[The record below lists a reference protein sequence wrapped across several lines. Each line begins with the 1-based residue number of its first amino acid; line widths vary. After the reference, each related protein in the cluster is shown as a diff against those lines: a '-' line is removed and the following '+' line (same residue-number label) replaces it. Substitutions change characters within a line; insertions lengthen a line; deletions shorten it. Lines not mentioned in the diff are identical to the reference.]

1 MTYMENRPA
10 WMLSLGRYLRSHTE
24 VTKTRE
30 SIAKARRYSQMG
42 KQTEWIPGERGEAQA
57 SKQADKQA
65 GRHQTPHPAI
75 QHKKKK
81 LVNFTSDDTST
92 HLLLPD
98 RPVTRLYL

>member
-42 KQTEWIPGERGEAQA
+42 KQTEWIPGERAGGGTSKQA
-57 SKQADKQA
+57 SKQASRQA
-65 GRHQTPHPAI
+65 SSSSSCNTTQEKFGE
-75 QHKKKK
+75 
-81 LVNFTSDDTST
+81 F
-92 HLLLPD
+92 
-98 RPVTRLYL
+98 YF